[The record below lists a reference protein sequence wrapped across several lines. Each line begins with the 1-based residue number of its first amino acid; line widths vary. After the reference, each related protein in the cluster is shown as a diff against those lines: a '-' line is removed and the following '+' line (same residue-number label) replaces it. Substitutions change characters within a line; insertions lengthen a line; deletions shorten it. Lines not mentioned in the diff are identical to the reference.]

1 MIPIHRNTD
10 LNDLPGEVWKPMVN
24 YESLCHVSNLGRV
37 KRLQN
42 IVVSNRISKKTGIAY
57 KQTIFDVSEKIL
69 LGTPNK
75 KKYITIHISYNTD
88 TDITSKRNKLS
99 VRVHREVAKA
109 FIPNPNNLPQ
119 VNHINGDNQDNRVEN
134 LEWCTNDYN
143 QYHRYTIL
151 GRDAV
156 VIKLNKQ
163 RIIKVHKLDTEGNV
177 LKTYDSI
184 TEAAKE
190 NGTSTSNIC
199 KVHNG
204 IRPRAGGYSW
214 RVDEDSRRQRYRQ
227 DGKKRGNPR
236 V

>member
-1 MIPIHRNTD
+1 MTPTYRNTD
-10 LNDLPGEVWKPMVN
+10 LNDLPGELWLPMVN
-24 YESLCHVSNLGRV
+24 YEHLCHVSNLGRV

-57 KQTIFDVSEKIL
+57 KQTIFDVNEKIL

-75 KKYITIHISYNTD
+75 KKYIAIHISYNTD
-88 TDITSKRNKLS
+88 KDLTSKRNKLS
-99 VRVHREVAKA
+99 IRVHREVAKA

-134 LEWCTNDYN
+134 LEWCTNHYN
-143 QYHRYTIL
+143 QYHRYFIL
-151 GRDAV
+151 CRDNPIV
-156 VIKLNKQ
+156 KTNKQ

-177 LKTYDSI
+177 LKTYNSI

-204 IRPRAGGYSW
+204 VRPRAGGYAW
-214 RVDEDSRRQRYRQ
+214 RVDEESRRQRYKQ
-227 DGKKRGNPR
+227 DVKPR
-236 V
+236 I